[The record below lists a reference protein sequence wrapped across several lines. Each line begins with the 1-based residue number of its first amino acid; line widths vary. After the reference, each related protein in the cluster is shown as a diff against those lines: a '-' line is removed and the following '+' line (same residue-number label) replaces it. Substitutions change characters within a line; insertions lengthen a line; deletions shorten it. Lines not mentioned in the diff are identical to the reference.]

1 MRLLHDNSL
10 LNPYYLDWSCRW
22 HRLVV
27 FIATIASKVTL
38 THWYLMVSNLL
49 GEREQALT
57 VSCTGMSWPLTANRG
72 CDWKLKRKKCHG
84 LHLYYPHKR
93 AYSNAT
99 RGGTCLKHAPQ
110 KGLLAVPG
118 SSCVSALPLVCQTH
132 LRSSLVTETCRG
144 SQTWE
149 SDMWPFKRKAKQNQE
164 RFSGLQFLSELK
176 LRYF

>member
-27 FIATIASKVTL
+27 FIATIASQVTL

-72 CDWKLKRKKCHG
+72 CDWKLNRKKCHG

-99 RGGTCLKHAPQ
+99 RGGTCLKCAPQ

-118 SSCVSALPLVCQTH
+118 SSCAVCQLFH
-132 LRSSLVTETCRG
+132 LYVRPTWDPLWRQKPVEDLRPE
-144 SQTWE
+144 SQICGLSKE
-149 SDMWPFKRKAKQNQE
+149 KQNKTKNDFQDCNSF
-164 RFSGLQFLSELK
+164 RN
-176 LRYF
+176 